1 MVVGII
7 IHSETGNTLSVGECI
22 RDALLINGHEVNIER
37 VRLTNE
43 KPAENST
50 GSIGNFDLTKYDW
63 LIFGAPVNGFSL
75 SKAMQSYV
83 SQLPDQ
89 SGLKTCC
96 FVTQYFPKPWMG
108 GNRAVQQFVQL
119 CSAKSLSIQQTG
131 VINWSAKS
139 RENQIAQLIN
149 NIIVSM
155 K

>member
-1 MVVGII
+1 MFVGII
-7 IHSETGNTLSVGECI
+7 IHSETGNTLSVGERI
-22 RDALLINGHEVNIER
+22 RDALIINGHEVNIER
-37 VRLTNE
+37 FSLTNE
-43 KPAENST
+43 KPEEYGT
-50 GSIGNFDLTKYDW
+50 GSIGNVHLAKYDR
-63 LIFGAPVNGFSL
+63 LIVGAPVNGFSL

-83 SQLPDQ
+83 SQLPNQ
-89 SGLKTCC
+89 AGLKTCC

-139 RENQIAQLIN
+139 RKNQIKKLIDK
-149 NIIVSM
+149 ITESM